1 MQYKIS
7 HTFNMYIKHVYFISY
22 NSILSIIIFN
32 NNNILIIWFTF
43 LIKKNF
49 FKFLLNNNYNSYNN
63 LFNNFRINY
72 QWYNSEIK
80 TSINDIS
87 LQFTIYN
94 KFFLPPPPPPNKYL
108 QLNSS
113 NNVSNVNQEINTGR
127 LTFQLFAETNSRS
140 IRFIG
145 IRRKW
150 RWIREWRQPNSTPFK
165 NVTAHNPCIPFAWSH
180 ALLTYHRCR
189 MGPLYRKWI
198 VCHASSQQPFPI
210 QNIVLIILISHVCR
224 ESVTTTVAA
233 AMDYHIHISC
243 DIVFANGGKFL
254 PGCFDRWSIANRT
267 KIFEIKTPN
276 WDGSSEFVPL
286 LNFNESR
293 HFFEFFFFLLCNSHI
308 FEV

>member
-80 TSINDIS
+80 TAINDIS

-145 IRRKW
+145 IRR
-150 RWIREWRQPNSTPFK
+150 
-165 NVTAHNPCIPFAWSH
+165 NV
-180 ALLTYHRCR
+180 
-189 MGPLYRKWI
+189 
-198 VCHASSQQPFPI
+198 
-210 QNIVLIILISHVCR
+210 
-224 ESVTTTVAA
+224 
-233 AMDYHIHISC
+233 
-243 DIVFANGGKFL
+243 
-254 PGCFDRWSIANRT
+254 
-267 KIFEIKTPN
+267 
-276 WDGSSEFVPL
+276 EFVSDVNPIPHR
-286 LNFNESR
+286 SKMSPR
-293 HFFEFFFFLLCNSHI
+293 IIRAFLLHGRTRY
-308 FEV
+308 

>member
-94 KFFLPPPPPPNKYL
+94 KFFLPPPLPPPPPINIFNWTRATTFLTSIKKLTRAGWHFNCLPKQIRDRSDLSVYGET
-108 QLNSS
+108 LNSW
-113 NNVSNVNQEINTGR
+113 VT
-127 LTFQLFAETNSRS
+127 
-140 IRFIG
+140 
-145 IRRKW
+145 
-150 RWIREWRQPNSTPFK
+150 STQFHTVQK
-165 NVTAHNPCIPFAWSH
+165 C
-180 ALLTYHRCR
+180 HR
-189 MGPLYRKWI
+189 
-198 VCHASSQQPFPI
+198 A
-210 QNIVLIILISHVCR
+210 
-224 ESVTTTVAA
+224 
-233 AMDYHIHISC
+233 
-243 DIVFANGGKFL
+243 
-254 PGCFDRWSIANRT
+254 
-267 KIFEIKTPN
+267 
-276 WDGSSEFVPL
+276 
-286 LNFNESR
+286 
-293 HFFEFFFFLLCNSHI
+293 
-308 FEV
+308 